1 MWRIVESK
9 AAVKALAK
17 APHEVI
23 ARYDIWLGIV
33 RVSGPH
39 GLRAVKGFHDE
50 KLEGKLEGTRSS
62 RLGDKWRVYYKVDA
76 NSVSVHV
83 ENVDAHKYGK

>member
-1 MWRIVESK
+1 MWRIVESR

-17 APHEVI
+17 APHEVLE
-23 ARYDIWLGIV
+23 RYDIWLGIV
-33 RVSGPH
+33 RVSGPQ

-50 KLEGKLEGTRSS
+50 KLEGKLAGTRSS
-62 RLGDKWRVYYKVDA
+62 RLGIKWRVYYTVDA
-76 NSVSVHV
+76 DSVTVHV